1 MAGIGIDVAAST
13 GAQLIATAPTVLAA
27 AVYTGAVIA
36 SSLVIVGT
44 VTVGSAFAAL
54 RAVAVVELSPQLSGQ
69 LDLWLLIKSLK
80 LYNQSTKNANFHEFH
95 HICIKI
101 AFQSN

>member
-13 GAQLIATAPTVLAA
+13 GAQLIATAPTVLTA

-36 SSLVIVGT
+36 SSLVIIGT

-54 RAVAVVELSPQLSGQ
+54 RAVAESGIVSTTIGAVGFVAA
-69 LDLWLLIKSLK
+69 DKVAK
-80 LYNQSTKNANFHEFH
+80 AVQSVNKKGQF
-95 HICIKI
+95 
-101 AFQSN
+101 S